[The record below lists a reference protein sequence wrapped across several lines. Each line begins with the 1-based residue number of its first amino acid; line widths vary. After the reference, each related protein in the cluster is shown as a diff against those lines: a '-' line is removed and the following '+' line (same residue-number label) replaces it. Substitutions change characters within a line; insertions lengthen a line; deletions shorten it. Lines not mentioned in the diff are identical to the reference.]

1 METPMERY
9 KRATAAKAWKG
20 GPYSTKAN
28 VNFDFTR
35 LKHPTWPRADEGE
48 EEHADA
54 VVDKYS

>member
-1 METPMERY
+1 MERY